1 MIPMNNTCSAVP
13 TIHCEIHASKRLA
26 PILANIVQTCARD
39 LGQPITIVP
48 TARANAT
55 IPVITLV
62 LPAELVIEPHQAW
75 CLACRVACFCPD
87 ERVSVLVTGAI
98 EAAAPTSD
106 SADAASAA

>member
-1 MIPMNNTCSAVP
+1 MNNTCPVVA
-13 TIHCEIHASKRLA
+13 TIRCEIHASKRLA

-39 LGQPITIVP
+39 LGQPVAIVA

-62 LPAELVIEPHQAW
+62 LPVEVVIEPHQAW

-87 ERVSVLVTGAI
+87 ARVSVLVTGAT
-98 EAAAPTSD
+98 EPAAAEVSEPA
-106 SADAASAA
+106 ADAA